1 MHALIHYIP
10 PALAFVALLAAVALG
25 FRYWLQFRRWL
36 DSLTEWEEDEAEM
49 RAQGLTI
56 CDFCDDGS
64 AQCCSTCRARQK
76 REPAP

>member
-10 PALAFVALLAAVALG
+10 PALVFVAILAAVALI

-49 RAQGLTI
+49 RRKGLTI
-56 CDFCDDGS
+56 CDFCEDHGE
-64 AQCCSTCRARQK
+64 CCSTCRARQK
-76 REPAP
+76 QEAKP